1 MIVQK
6 SYFRTIVTIAFY
18 FGAED
23 GTQALAHAK
32 HAHHH

>member
-6 SYFRTIVTIAFY
+6 SYFITIVTVAFY

-23 GTQALAHAK
+23 GTWPLAHAK

>member
-23 GTQALAHAK
+23 GTQALSHAK